1 MRAWI
6 LGIGVA
12 SLAFATSP
20 AFLMARPGSSRAFSP
35 QAQSQQQPDEIET
48 FTGIITKNAD
58 HKFVLEED
66 TAKAFYI
73 LDDQAE
79 ASKFSGK
86 RVKVTGRLDA
96 ASSII
101 HVKSIEQSD

>member
-12 SLAFATSP
+12 SLAFAASP

-35 QAQSQQQPDEIET
+35 QAQSQQPDEIET

-58 HKFVLEED
+58 NKFVLEED

-86 RVKVTGRLDA
+86 HVKVMGSLDA

-101 HVKSIEQSD
+101 HVKSIGQSN